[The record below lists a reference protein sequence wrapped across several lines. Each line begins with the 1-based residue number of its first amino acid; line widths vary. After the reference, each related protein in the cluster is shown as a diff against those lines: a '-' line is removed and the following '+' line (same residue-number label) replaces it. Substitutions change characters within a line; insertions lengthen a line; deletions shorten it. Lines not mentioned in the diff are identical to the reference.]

1 MNLLIFDEFGH
12 LSHLCPSHFKIP
24 PFIRVERGGG
34 IFALLLHVLL
44 IVKTLRLFVLWWW
57 WWWWGL
63 NIFCCCCVFI
73 ITLSRFFRCQ
83 QKIFINFYFLFL
95 RYFIYLFCQFLLYK
109 TFRFIYRFI
118 YNLQVSLIK
127 HLFRLRSK
135 MILSFAGGCN
145 DDMR

>member
-57 WWWWGL
+57 WWGGL
-63 NIFCCCCVFI
+63 NIFLLLLCFYNHAVSVFPMSTKNLYKLLFFI
-73 ITLSRFFRCQ
+73 FAIFYLFILLVFTLQ
-83 QKIFINFYFLFL
+83 NFSFHLP
-95 RYFIYLFCQFLLYK
+95 IYLQFTSFVDK
-109 TFRFIYRFI
+109 AFIPIAF
-118 YNLQVSLIK
+118 
-127 HLFRLRSK
+127 
-135 MILSFAGGCN
+135 
-145 DDMR
+145 